1 MTLRLSAA
9 SFRCLTVACAAAGL
23 AGVPRV
29 SAAQDAQPAAA
40 IAELRQR
47 LDEIERTMQA
57 QVAALRQQ
65 IADLEGDAA
74 AQARARRDRRP
85 PPLSARRRRK
95 TTFSRDRESVARVNN
110 QPLDPALQGF
120 LSIPGTP
127 ARLKFDGYAKLD
139 TIIDAKPAGNTD
151 QFVPSSIPIG
161 LTDAQRVA
169 STTHARAADAAESRL
184 PQPDRIRR
192 RFPDAT
198 RRSTSSAPAA
208 RSTRGCGTST
218 ARC

>member
-9 SFRCLTVACAAAGL
+9 SFRCLTLACAAAGL
-23 AGVPRV
+23 AGAPQV

-40 IAELRQR
+40 ITELRQR

-65 IADLEGDAA
+65 IADLEGVPPAAPPAGPSPAASGA
-74 AQARARRDRRP
+74 AQE
-85 PPLSARRRRK
+85 
-95 TTFSRDRESVARVNN
+95 TTFARDRESVARVNN

-120 LSIPGTP
+120 LAIPGTP

-151 QFVPSSIPIG
+151 TFVPSSIPIG
-161 LTDAQRVA
+161 LTDAQR
-169 STTHARAADAAESRL
+169 
-184 PQPDRIRR
+184 
-192 RFPDAT
+192 
-198 RRSTSSAPAA
+198 
-208 RSTRGCGTST
+208 
-218 ARC
+218 